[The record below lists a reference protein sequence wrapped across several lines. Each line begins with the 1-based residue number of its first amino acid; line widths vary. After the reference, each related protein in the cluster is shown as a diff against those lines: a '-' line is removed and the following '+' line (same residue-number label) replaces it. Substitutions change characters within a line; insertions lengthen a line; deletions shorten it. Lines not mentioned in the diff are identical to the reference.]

1 MTRDE
6 AIAHIRAYARR
17 HAMPE
22 LDAAALMLAVAVT
35 TLQVADV
42 QLRDDADL
50 DRVDAA
56 LGVDDPSKA
65 H

>member
-35 TLQVADV
+35 TIQVADV
-42 QLRDDADL
+42 QLRDDGEL
-50 DRVDAA
+50 DRVDAEVGA
-56 LGVDDPSKA
+56 DPSKA